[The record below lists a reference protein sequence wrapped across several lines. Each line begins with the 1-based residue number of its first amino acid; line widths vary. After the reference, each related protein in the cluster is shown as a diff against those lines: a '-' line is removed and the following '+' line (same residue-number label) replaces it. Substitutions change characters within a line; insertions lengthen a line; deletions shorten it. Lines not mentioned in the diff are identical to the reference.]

1 MDDQNMAKLPLTGG
15 LKRKSNN
22 DDEEEEYKFMKLEDE
37 KENDN
42 ASKEENDEIDKLCD
56 SLANYQMTPEE
67 KELCSSGS
75 SFNQLTAGDSLAH
88 ESEKSKTPWIQ
99 MIQQY
104 FDNLDEY
111 NVVWNK
117 VANQKPV
124 EELMEVAFA
133 IEDFFKSSKI
143 GKEMQVTQR
152 EPLVVNLQFFPFLL
166 SIDSQEHSFQASI
179 PDKFSEATWNE
190 VSKKYNFWLPNFL

>member
-1 MDDQNMAKLPLTGG
+1 MDDQSMAKLPLTGG
-15 LKRKSNN
+15 MKRKSNN

-37 KENDN
+37 RSN
-42 ASKEENDEIDKLCD
+42 ASKEENNEIDELCD

-75 SFNQLTAGDSLAH
+75 SFNQLAAGESLAP
-88 ESEKSKTPWIQ
+88 ESEKSRWIE
-99 MIQQY
+99 MIQKY
-104 FDNLDEY
+104 VDNLSEY

-133 IEDFFKSSKI
+133 IQDFFKSSKI

-166 SIDSQEHSFQASI
+166 SIDSQKYSIQASI

-190 VSKKYNFWLPNFL
+190 VSKRYNFWLPNFL